1 MNSSNLIDPG
11 RKENNR
17 DKGHVSRERRN
28 NTAIC
33 YKDFNEK
40 ANPLKTHHQHQ
51 PSVENS
57 LISKSHKLS
66 AKERSFL
73 KHQSQRK
80 KATEKDNDISVSS
93 SNFSVFSP
101 REEMKGNKNN
111 KNNLIFKQSS

>member
-1 MNSSNLIDPG
+1 MNSSNLIDPI
-11 RKENNR
+11 RKENNNR
-17 DKGHVSRERRN
+17 DKNYASRERRT

-40 ANPLKTHHQHQ
+40 ANPSKTHHQHQ

-80 KATEKDNDISVSS
+80 KAAEKENDISVSS

-101 REEMKGNKNN
+101 REEMKG
-111 KNNLIFKQSS
+111 I